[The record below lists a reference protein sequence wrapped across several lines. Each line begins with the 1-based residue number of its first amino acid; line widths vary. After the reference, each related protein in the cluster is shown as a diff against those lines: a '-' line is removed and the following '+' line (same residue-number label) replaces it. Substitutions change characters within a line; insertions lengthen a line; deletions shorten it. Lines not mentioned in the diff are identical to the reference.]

1 MKTTIIPAQITTV
14 EDTIAGNLNLTQI
27 ILLLTPVFLSTFIY
41 ALLPQRLAFT
51 TYKIPLIVLVSLVF
65 ILLSLRIKGRL
76 VFSWI
81 GILSIYF
88 FRPHLYLFNKNTL
101 FARDFII
108 PARINKSILPIK
120 AKIVLSKKAKEET
133 TDFDYESLSR
143 TTDINL
149 RFTRKGLLVV
159 KQYD

>member
-27 ILLLTPVFLSTFIY
+27 ILLLAPVFLSTFIY
-41 ALLPQRLAFT
+41 VLLPQRLAFT
-51 TYKIPLIVLVSLVF
+51 TYKIPFIVLVSLIF
-65 ILLSLRIKGRL
+65 IFLSLRIKGRL

-81 GILSIYF
+81 SILSIYF

-101 FARDFII
+101 FAREFVM
-108 PARINKSILPIK
+108 PSRIKKSILPIT
-120 AKIVLSKKAKEET
+120 AKISLKKKVKEDSI
-133 TDFDYESLSR
+133 DFDYESLSR
-143 TTDINL
+143 TTDVNL

-159 KQYD
+159 KHYD